1 MLTLAGDSGRC
12 CAEDVRSYKFT
23 SFDAKEEMS
32 PTQSQLQAAESLVDA
47 LDLTQGA
54 ALLQCVMYLSTVRWR
69 GRR

>member
-1 MLTLAGDSGRC
+1 M
-12 CAEDVRSYKFT
+12 RSYKFT

-54 ALLQCVMYLSTVRWR
+54 ALFWHVVYLFVPSDSVAAA
-69 GRR
+69 